1 MREIR
6 SGAQRSNAVAESA
19 APAMAPPTT
28 PAARSPA
35 LAQDKSATQDKTLAS
50 DRLAA
55 AEAEAAALAI
65 VLRIER
71 LARDASS
78 LAELRHLAANET
90 RKLNRSRQIFVI
102 AFGEA
107 GDPSVETV
115 SGIAVPDP
123 QSLLVD
129 AVRRLV
135 ARLRAEHG
143 LREPV
148 EFTLPAYCDAG
159 SELATSYPFRELAWV
174 PFHDRRERLFGGLLM
189 AREGIW
195 TKDDCAIS
203 SRLASTLAH
212 AWRELATADN
222 FRPRRTVTKPL
233 HLALI
238 AAAAM
243 LAVPVRM
250 TALAPVEVVARQP
263 MIVSS
268 PIDAVIDRI
277 DVDPG
282 SIVAEG
288 AVLIRL
294 SDTAL
299 RNRFEIAQQE
309 VAVAEAKAKQATI
322 LAFNDSKGRH
332 DLGISQAELVLKK
345 AELAFAAAMLER
357 TVIRAARAGLA
368 VYPDKSSLIGRPV
381 ATGERIMEIAD
392 PSDVEARIDLAVPDA
407 IALKDDSTVKLFL
420 DVDPLNP
427 WPGRVVRADY
437 RARPSDSDVLT
448 FRTIAAIGT
457 DGRPAPRIGLRGTA
471 QVYGDLT
478 PLGMFL
484 FRRPISALRQ
494 WLGI

>member
-1 MREIR
+1 MREVR
-6 SGAQRSNAVAESA
+6 TAAQRPDAVVEAA
-19 APAMAPPTT
+19 APAPGHPASPPG
-28 PAARSPA
+28 
-35 LAQDKSATQDKTLAS
+35 KSSAS
-50 DRLAA
+50 DRLAS

-71 LARDASS
+71 LARDAKS

-90 RKLNRSRQIFVI
+90 RKLNRARQIFVI
-102 AFGEA
+102 AFNAA
-107 GDPSVETV
+107 GKPSVETV
-115 SGIAVPDP
+115 SGVAVPDP
-123 QSLLVD
+123 QSLLID

-135 ARLRAEHG
+135 TRLRAQHG
-143 LREPV
+143 LHEPV

-159 SELATSYPFRELAWV
+159 SELATSYPFRELAWT
-174 PFHDRRERLFGGLLM
+174 PFQDRGDRLFGGLLM
-189 AREGIW
+189 AREGVW

-203 SRLASTLAH
+203 SRLASTFAH
-212 AWRELATADN
+212 AWRELATAGK
-222 FRPRRTVTKPL
+222 FRPRPTVTKSWR
-233 HLALI
+233 LALL
-238 AAAAM
+238 AAAAL

-250 TALAPVEVVARQP
+250 SALAPVEVVARQP

-268 PIDAVIDRI
+268 PIDGVIDRI

-282 SIVAEG
+282 GIAAEG

-299 RNRFEIAQQE
+299 RNRFEIAQRE
-309 VAVAEAKAKQATI
+309 VAVAEAKAKHATI

-332 DLGISQAELVLKK
+332 DLGISQAEMALKK
-345 AELAFAAAMLER
+345 AELAFAADMLER
-357 TVIRAARAGLA
+357 TVIRAARAGIA
-368 VYPDKSSLIGRPV
+368 VYPERSSLIGRPV

-392 PSDVEARIDLAVPDA
+392 PQDVEARIDLAVPDA

-427 WPGRVVRADY
+427 WQGRVVRADY

-448 FRTIAAIGT
+448 FRTIAEI
-457 DGRPAPRIGLRGTA
+457 DRDSRPAPRIGLRGTA
-471 QVYGDLT
+471 QVYGDWT
-478 PLGMFL
+478 PLGLFL

-494 WLGI
+494 WFGI